1 MGPAHAKRRRPPSV
15 RDVPMHIL
23 RPALSRRSGFIASPF
38 SDLQGQIGSG
48 SNYFLGY
55 SVVLAEGF
63 VATVINPF
71 ARRYPRA
78 TFQLLAGQPKQGLPE
93 RFAQHRIASDLLRQ
107 SGLAQAFDVFG
118 VVFRSTKCSN
128 AFLEVGNTYVG
139 IELEGSG
146 DGFPRFFKPS
156 GESVADCS
164 DSQRDHG
171 IWSLPQRLF
180 GPFHRLGIAAGVE
193 MGECRHALHRKH
205 EGIERAQVHG
215 ARQVLYRRIWLTTA
229 RSPHL
234 SAGVPCGGQVRI
246 ESEGPVDDGS
256 GSLEIADDV
265 MKRKPCKS
273 ERDRSEER
281 RVGKE

>member
-1 MGPAHAKRRRPPSV
+1 GNQRAGCARSSTGTAGARPPWRRRAKAWASHQH
-15 RDVPMHIL
+15 DADSQ
-23 RPALSRRSGFIASPF
+23 AL
-38 SDLQGQIGSG
+38 
-48 SNYFLGY
+48 
-55 SVVLAEGF
+55 
-63 VATVINPF
+63 
-71 ARRYPRA
+71 
-78 TFQLLAGQPKQGLPE
+78 LL
-93 RFAQHRIASDLLRQ
+93 LLRQ
-107 SGLAQAFDVFG
+107 SGLAQAINVFG
-118 VVFRSTKCSN
+118 IILRSAKCSN
-128 AFLEVGNTYVG
+128 PVLEVGNTYVG

-146 DGFPRFFKPS
+146 DGFPRLLKPT
-156 GESVADCS
+156 GESVADCG

-180 GPFHRLGIAAGVE
+180 GPFHRFGIAAGVE
-193 MGECRHALHRKH
+193 MGERRHALHREH

-273 ERDRSEER
+273 ERDRVILAAIR
-281 RVGKE
+281 RQPRQ